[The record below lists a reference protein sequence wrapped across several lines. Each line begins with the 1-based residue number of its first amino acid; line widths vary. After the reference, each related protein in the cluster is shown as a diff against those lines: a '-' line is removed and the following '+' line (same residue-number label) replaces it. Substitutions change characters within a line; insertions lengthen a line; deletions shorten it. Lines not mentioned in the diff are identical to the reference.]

1 MLIVYHFWNIRELN
15 KRSECRP
22 KVYITH
28 TLNLRTHLLSIHYD
42 PRKWE
47 TLKMH
52 FTTRLFIF
60 LFYWC
65 QSLIPYDC
73 AGFSCSF
80 SISTFQ
86 APRQHWSRQDKL
98 STIHHFFLFFPSALP
113 HYLLSK
119 WNRQDQI
126 HIITLFYTLRCYWNL
141 DLTDDIYQACT
152 TFSQRP
158 YLAYWTIL
166 HVLIYNPHPLPNFQ
180 V

>member
-1 MLIVYHFWNIRELN
+1 MGNTEDAFHNSIVYFPFLLVSKSHSLWL
-15 KRSECRP
+15 CR
-22 KVYITH
+22 
-28 TLNLRTHLLSIHYD
+28 
-42 PRKWE
+42 
-47 TLKMH
+47 
-52 FTTRLFIF
+52 FF
-60 LFYWC
+60 LF
-65 QSLIPYDC
+65 
-73 AGFSCSF
+73 F
-80 SISTFQ
+80 SISTFR

-113 HYLLSK
+113 HYLLSM

-158 YLAYWTIL
+158 YLAFWTIL
-166 HVLIYNPHPLPNFQ
+166 HVLTYNPHPLPNFQ

>member
-1 MLIVYHFWNIRELN
+1 MIPENGKHWRCISQLDCLFSFFTGV
-15 KRSECRP
+15 
-22 KVYITH
+22 KV
-28 TLNLRTHLLSIHYD
+28 S
-42 PRKWE
+42 
-47 TLKMH
+47 
-52 FTTRLFIF
+52 F
-60 LFYWC
+60 LMTVQVF
-65 QSLIPYDC
+65 LVL
-73 AGFSCSF
+73 F

-126 HIITLFYTLRCYWNL
+126 HIITLFYTLTCYWNL
-141 DLTDDIYQACT
+141 ALTDDIYQACT

-158 YLAYWTIL
+158 YLAFWTIL

-180 V
+180 L